1 MQDTIGRAVFG
12 LVASDMVA
20 NGARFAFTAAMI
32 LLVPTIFQGAAFPA
46 AARLAVGTEHIG
58 RDIGAVVALN
68 MAGGIAGTFLTG
80 FLLVPALG
88 LVRTLGILAAA
99 AAVLGGIA
107 VIRGKTPGSL
117 HCFCDGHGGRRGT
130 RRHVRPHRHS
140 PGIRSGPSIGPDIT
154 LIPARPTAGSR

>member
-1 MQDTIGRAVFG
+1 MTGAGASALLIFASMGPGLLHMQDTIGRAVFG

-58 RDIGAVVALN
+58 RDIGVVVALN

-107 VIRGKTPGSL
+107 VIRGGK
-117 HCFCDGHGGRRGT
+117 RR
-130 RRHVRPHRHS
+130 
-140 PGIRSGPSIGPDIT
+140 GPSIAFATAMVAAVGLVAMFVPTDT
-154 LIPARPTAGSR
+154 RPA